1 MMNIVKKMTTM
12 EPSRQAE
19 QIVCRYFEDLGAV
32 ILEQNLRV
40 KKYEIDLII
49 DLNGLLVVVEVKIRR
64 SNQFGRSR
72 EHLQSDQFYRI
83 ATAYEWWARGKK
95 FWDREVRFDLIEYYP
110 RDNRLVHLEDAFQP

>member
-1 MMNIVKKMTTM
+1 MTATKLG
-12 EPSRQAE
+12 RQAE

-49 DLNGLLVVVEVKIRR
+49 DLKGLLVVVEVKMRR
-64 SNQFGRSR
+64 SNQFGRPR
-72 EHLQSDQFYRI
+72 EHLHSDQFYRI
-83 ATAYEWWARGKK
+83 ASAYEWWARGKK

-110 RDNRLVHLEDAFQP
+110 QDNRLVHLEDAFRH